1 MENDVIDS
9 KTDVRDFGS
18 LIHVNIATKLTLAH
32 TGPGQRG
39 ILYEITY
46 TGIKS
51 GNVAGGPLPV
61 KGEGCFQPHED
72 PPVTVTVSE
81 YADVG
86 SSITMRIHIQV
97 QIPILGSKTIFDQI
111 LSGSCSGPQQ
121 LRAV

>member
-1 MENDVIDS
+1 MGNDVIDS

-18 LIHVNIATKLTLAH
+18 LIHVNISTTLTLAQ

-39 ILYEITY
+39 ILYEIAY
-46 TGIKS
+46 SGIKS
-51 GNVAGGPLPV
+51 GNVTGGPLPV
-61 KGEGCFQPHED
+61 QGEGCFQPHED

-111 LSGSCSGPQQ
+111 LSGSCGGSQ